1 LGDGNGVSGE
11 AKFNSTSASNG
22 RDGVRGADNSTSGT
36 FDSGVE
42 GTSIRGTGVTGL
54 STSGPGINAVSTSG
68 FGIQATSSSFIG
80 ALITGGYS
88 NVGLSEFF
96 PVLSLISSGAGGELF
111 GTDFIDACQPGISSA
126 ECFSDN
132 ATFRVDGLGD
142 VISSK
147 GTFEG
152 ANFQTL
158 GAVSVGTFTLPASG
172 DINITGQ
179 YLKAGSCVSGCVAAT
194 KTSAGRAVGSYA
206 AQETVPI
213 IEDFGEA
220 QLVNGQAHVSL
231 GADFANVIDGRANYL
246 VFITPEGDNRG
257 VFVSNKTPTGFAVHE
272 SQGGRSTFAFSYRV
286 VAKPF
291 GAARQRLP
299 VVLENRLGRNPP
311 R

>member
-1 LGDGNGVSGE
+1 M
-11 AKFNSTSASNG
+11 
-22 RDGVRGADNSTSGT
+22 STSGT
-36 FDSGVE
+36 FNSGVR
-42 GTSIRGTGVTGL
+42 GLSTLGTGVSGQ
-54 STSGPGINAVSTSG
+54 STSGPGINAISSSG

-80 ALITGGYS
+80 ALITGGFS
-88 NVGLSEFF
+88 NGAEDEFF
-96 PVLSLISSGAGGELF
+96 PVLSLISSGAGGEIF

-126 ECFSDN
+126 ECFSNN

-152 ANFQTL
+152 SNFQTL

-179 YLKAGSCVSGCVAAT
+179 YLKAGSCVSGCVAASA
-194 KTSAGRAVGSYA
+194 TSAGRAVASYS
-206 AQETVPI
+206 AQETAPT

-220 QLVNGQAHVSL
+220 ELVNGQAHVPL

-257 VFVSNKTPTGFAVHE
+257 VYVSNKTPTGFAVHE

-286 VAKPF
+286 VAKPL
-291 GAARQRLP
+291 GVARQRLP
-299 VVLENRLGRNPP
+299 VVFEQRLGRNPL